1 MTEKD
6 TGVSPMRWVVVAV
19 IAIASAGGV
28 ALAID
33 ALLHAGAAA
42 SVRDALASAPVP
54 TAAALALP
62 FVAAWIAALV
72 TRGSRTAA
80 SVATRERAASNA
92 SRSERRADTSAVT
105 RAASSRDTGPAPSG
119 AAALQLLAVLQ
130 QEGRFVD
137 FVEEDLTSYSDEQI
151 GAAVRSIHDGCRSA
165 LRERLELHPILAA
178 AEGAT
183 VTVEPGFDPAA
194 VRVTGN
200 VRGEPPYRGVVRHP
214 GWRSD
219 GVKLPEW
226 TGDGDATILAPA
238 EVEVL

>member
-1 MTEKD
+1 MTQEANRI
-6 TGVSPMRWVVVAV
+6 SPTRWFVVALL
-19 IAIASAGGV
+19 AIASTAAA

-33 ALLHAGAAA
+33 GLLRSGGGEG
-42 SVRDALASAPVP
+42 VRDHFATAPVP

-62 FVAAWIAALV
+62 FLVTWLAALV
-72 TRGSRTAA
+72 IRAPRGAAATDRRPDARRDRGTTAA
-80 SVATRERAASNA
+80 TATAAKTVAAP
-92 SRSERRADTSAVT
+92 
-105 RAASSRDTGPAPSG
+105 PAG

-137 FVEEDLTSYSDEQI
+137 FVEEDLSSYSDEQI

-165 LRERLELHPILAA
+165 LHERLELQPILSA

-200 VRGEPPYRGVVRHP
+200 VRGAPPYRGVVRHP
-214 GWRSD
+214 GWRSTS
-219 GVKLPEW
+219 VKLPER
-226 TGDGDATILAPA
+226 TGDGDASILAPA